1 MTHEDEFEIDIVYN
15 NDDLTVTG
23 TFEAS
28 VDNDSFDY
36 AGTHCTGGKSG
47 THELPDYLTI
57 NGVFIDTVIDSN
69 DNDFPISDPVV
80 LGEIESTCIFVL
92 QKEEDDNGMH
102 MKNLIE
108 IAEDSHVQQQLENYN
123 DRT

>member
-1 MTHEDEFEIDIVYN
+1 MTHEDEFEIDIVYS

-57 NGVFIDTVIDSN
+57 TGVFIDTVIDSN
-69 DNDFPISDPVV
+69 GNDFPISDPII
-80 LGEIESTCIFVL
+80 LGEIEGLCVDAI
-92 QKEEDDNGMH
+92 QKEENDNGAYMQR
-102 MKNLIE
+102 LID
-108 IAEDSHVQQQLENYN
+108 IAEDSQVQQQLENYN
-123 DRT
+123 DRG